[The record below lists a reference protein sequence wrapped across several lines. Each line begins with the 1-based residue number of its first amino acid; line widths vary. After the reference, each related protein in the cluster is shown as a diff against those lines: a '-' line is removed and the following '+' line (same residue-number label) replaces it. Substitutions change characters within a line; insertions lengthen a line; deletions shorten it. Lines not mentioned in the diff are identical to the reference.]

1 MKRFGLLAAAML
13 VLSGPAAA
21 SNWVRVAE
29 RAVTEFGDRSSSVQ
43 HNGTI
48 EYAFSPRAGAEK
60 LVLKVIGS
68 ARSEI
73 RMMTYSLTSAPVV
86 EALIAARRR
95 GVDVAIV
102 SDYKNNVVEDK
113 SGKARAALSAL
124 VNAGCRVRTISIY
137 PIHHDKIVVSDRET
151 VETGSFNYSDAAANK
166 NSENV
171 LVVWKNPDLAKGY
184 LEHWNSRFSRGDDY
198 QTRY

>member
-13 VLSGPAAA
+13 VLTGPAAA

-43 HNGTI
+43 HNGAI
-48 EYAFSPRAGAEK
+48 EYAFSPREGAEK

-73 RMMTYSLTSAPVV
+73 RMMAYALTSASVV
-86 EALIAARRR
+86 DALIEARRR
-95 GVDVAIV
+95 GVDVAV
-102 SDYKNNVVEDK
+102 VADYEENVTKDK
-113 SGKARAALSAL
+113 KGLARAALSAL
-124 VNAGCRVRTISIY
+124 VNAGCRVRTISVY
-137 PIHHDKIVVSDRET
+137 QIHHDKVIVADRES
-151 VETGSFNYSDAAANK
+151 VETGSFNFTSSAAGR

-171 LVVWKNPDLAKGY
+171 MVVWKNPDLARGY
-184 LEHWNSRFSRGDDY
+184 LAHWQDRFNKGEEFRTNY
-198 QTRY
+198 

>member
-1 MKRFGLLAAAML
+1 MKRIGLLAFVAMIL
-13 VLSGPAAA
+13 TGPATA

-29 RAVTEFGDRSSSVQ
+29 RAVTEFGDHGSLVQ

-48 EYAFSPRAGAEK
+48 EYAFSPREGAEK

-95 GVDVAIV
+95 GVEVSIVA
-102 SDYKNNVVEDK
+102 DYKNNLVDDRAGK
-113 SGKARAALSAL
+113 SRAALSAL
-124 VNAGCRVRTISIY
+124 LNAGCRVRTNSVY
-137 PIHHDKIVVSDRET
+137 PIHHDKVIVADRET
-151 VETGSFNYSDAAANK
+151 VETGSFNYSDAAARK

-171 LVVWKNPDLAKGY
+171 MVVWKNPDLARGY
-184 LEHWNSRFSRGDDY
+184 LAHWQDRFNKGEEFRTNY
-198 QTRY
+198 

>member
-1 MKRFGLLAAAML
+1 MKRIGLLAIVAMIL
-13 VLSGPAAA
+13 TGPAAA

-29 RAVTEFGDRSSSVQ
+29 RAVTEFGDHGSSVQ

-48 EYAFSPRAGAEK
+48 EYAFSPREGAEK

-73 RMMTYSLTSAPVV
+73 HMMTYSLTSAPVV

-95 GVDVAIV
+95 GVEVSIVA
-102 SDYKNNVVEDK
+102 DYKNNLVDDR
-113 SGKARAALSAL
+113 SGKSRAALSAL
-124 VNAGCRVRTISIY
+124 LNAGCRVRTNSVY
-137 PIHHDKIVVSDRET
+137 PIHHDKVIVADRET
-151 VETGSFNYSDAAANK
+151 VETGSFNYSDAAARK

-171 LVVWKNPDLAKGY
+171 MVVWKNPDLARGY
-184 LEHWNSRFSRGDDY
+184 LAHWQDRFNKGEKFRTNY
-198 QTRY
+198 

>member
-1 MKRFGLLAAAML
+1 MKRFGLLAAVML
-13 VLSGPAAA
+13 VLTGPAAA

-48 EYAFSPRAGAEK
+48 EYAFSPREGAEK

-73 RMMTYSLTSAPVV
+73 RMMTYSLTSSPVV

-102 SDYKNNVVEDK
+102 SDYKNNVVDDR
-113 SGKARAALSAL
+113 SGKPRAALSAL
-124 VNAGCRVRTISIY
+124 VNAGCRVRTISAY
-137 PIHHDKIVVSDRET
+137 PIHHDKVIVADQET

-171 LVVWKNPDLAKGY
+171 MVVWKNPDLARGY
-184 LEHWNSRFSRGDDY
+184 LAHWQDRFNKGEDY
-198 QTRY
+198 RTNY